1 MISQTFFNEI
11 ADYTQGR
18 IAKVILNDTVE
29 ITDFTLKQVTESTIG
44 MQYLISASQIENVT
58 KIQLADASGH
68 PISTNE
74 VFVPIA
80 SDTLLLHTIQVK
92 EVAS

>member
-1 MISQTFFNEI
+1 MMNSSFLNEI
-11 ADYTQGR
+11 ANYTNAK

-29 ITDFTLKQVTESTIG
+29 ITDFTVKQVNESTIG
-44 MQYLISASQIENVT
+44 MQYMISASRVELVT
-58 KIQLADASGH
+58 KIELADASGQ
-68 PISTNE
+68 PLSTNE
-74 VFVPIA
+74 VYVPIA

>member
-1 MISQTFFNEI
+1 MISSKFLTEI
-11 ADYTQGR
+11 ADYTEAK

-44 MQYLISASQIENVT
+44 MQYLIPSSQISLVT
-58 KIQLADASGH
+58 KIVLADASGQA
-68 PISTNE
+68 ISTNE
-74 VFVPIA
+74 VNVPIA

-92 EVAS
+92 GAVS